1 MSATNAAKSRKR
13 KRTVSN
19 PIPVQLQSPLLTL
32 PGEIRNAIYQY
43 AMEKTRPLHIV
54 GRSED
59 ELPTTAQIRR
69 FHAVK
74 ELMHTCRQLLLET
87 REYNWTHVSWSCEAI
102 CSPLKKWFD
111 PVPVCPN
118 NLQIQP
124 LCGGP
129 SPNSASENARILVRL
144 SPKPPRMVVDRRKDE
159 PDYYSI
165 DSDMFDEH
173 VRLCEAHPHLE
184 VIVLSNSLRTTQG
197 CRGLLVAGAAVQ
209 LILRGKRVSFD
220 VDATFT
226 SDVDK
231 VARAMTTRGGFGS
244 FEQGFRYPDN
254 LKYFPQDSYNE
265 AELRA
270 SQTEKKM
277 GFENWLAQV
286 REWYAH
292 GI

>member
-1 MSATNAAKSRKR
+1 M
-13 KRTVSN
+13 
-19 PIPVQLQSPLLTL
+19 L

-43 AMEKTRPLHIV
+43 ALEKTRPLHIV
-54 GRSED
+54 GLSED
-59 ELPTTAQIRR
+59 ELPTAAQIRR

-74 ELMHTCRQLLLET
+74 GLMHTCRQIRLET
-87 REYNWTHVSWSCEAI
+87 KGSNWTYVSWSCEVI
-102 CSPLKKWFD
+102 CSPIKKWFD

-118 NLQIQP
+118 HLQIRP

-129 SPNSASENARILVRL
+129 SPKSASEHARILVRL
-144 SPKPPRMVVDRRKDE
+144 SSNPSRMVVSRRKDE

-184 VIVLSNSLRTTQG
+184 VIVLSNSLRITQG
-197 CRGLLVAGAAVQ
+197 CRGLLVAGAAIQ

-220 VDATFT
+220 VDAAFT

-231 VARAMTTRGGFGS
+231 VARAMTTRDGFGS

-265 AELRA
+265 AELRY
-270 SQTEKKM
+270 SQTEKKR
-277 GFENWLAQV
+277 GFENWLAQI

>member
-1 MSATNAAKSRKR
+1 MVLDYPVHTKSDFARQPSSFFPPRHEHRVHYNPVASLNMPAANAAKSRKM
-13 KRTVSN
+13 KRTGES
-19 PIPVQLQSPLLTL
+19 PFSHHCPVTK
-32 PGEIRNAIYQY
+32 RVYQFQIQFLSSFRVHCSRCPARY
-43 AMEKTRPLHIV
+43 AMR
-54 GRSED
+54 
-59 ELPTTAQIRR
+59 
-69 FHAVK
+69 
-74 ELMHTCRQLLLET
+74 
-87 REYNWTHVSWSCEAI
+87 SWSCEVI
-102 CSPLKKWFD
+102 CSPILKHRLDSVF
-111 PVPVCPN
+111 VCPN
-118 NLQIQP
+118 HLQIQP

-129 SPNSASENARILVRL
+129 SPKSTSEHARILVRL
-144 SPKPPRMVVDRRKDE
+144 SSNPPRMAVSRRKDE

-184 VIVLSNSLRTTQG
+184 VIVLSNSLRITQG
-197 CRGLLVAGAAVQ
+197 CRGLLVAGAAIQ

-226 SDVDK
+226 SDIDN

-265 AELRA
+265 AELRY
-270 SQTEKKM
+270 SQTEKKR
-277 GFENWLAQV
+277 GFENWLAQI
-286 REWYAH
+286 REWYAY